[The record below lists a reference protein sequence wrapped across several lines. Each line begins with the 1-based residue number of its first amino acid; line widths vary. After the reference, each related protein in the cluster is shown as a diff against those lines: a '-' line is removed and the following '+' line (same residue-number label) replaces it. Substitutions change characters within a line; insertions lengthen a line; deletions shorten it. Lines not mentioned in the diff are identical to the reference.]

1 MIIDGWVRVYL
12 DDHVSGAATVRA
24 LNAIATARKLPTAW
38 PESKPP
44 PAAIVSGMIAR
55 RSVLVH
61 PQVFE
66 AWEGSRP
73 KTSKKAV
80 KKAAI
85 RRKGGGTVRTQKK
98 AGGDGL
104 CRSPVTLSRRRILS
118 VFV

>member
-1 MIIDGWVRVYL
+1 MMIDGWVRVYL
-12 DDHVSGAATVRA
+12 DDHVSAQATVRA
-24 LNAIATARKLPTAW
+24 LNAIAAARKLPTVW

-61 PQVFE
+61 PVVFE
-66 AWEGSRP
+66 AWEESRP
-73 KTSKKAV
+73 KTSKKSV

-85 RRKGGGTVRTQKK
+85 RRRATGTVSGKK
-98 AGGDGL
+98 RSGGDGL
-104 CRSPVTLSRRRILS
+104 CRSPVRLSRRRILS